1 MSISDTAI
9 WDIDEPCRACRTG
22 ARWRAASAQILQ
34 IVHQVRARD
43 LQSRCE
49 AEGERAE
56 DGEDDARRMFRS
68 GRASSA
74 IGSGMIGASEP
85 SSSPIVHQPR
95 SKPPAAPASASTRLS
110 VSSWRTMRPRPP
122 PSATRIATRRRAV
135 PRASSMFAMFRHAMR
150 STAPDSGMIVAEKI
164 AGPTSLWGVELMLT
178 RDSGCTVSRRP
189 RFRLRRALEILREDG
204 EAGVGAI
211 HGDARLQ
218 PAGHAE
224 RRVRVIGEASP
235 LFLNRS

>member
-1 MSISDTAI
+1 
-9 WDIDEPCRACRTG
+9 
-22 ARWRAASAQILQ
+22 
-34 IVHQVRARD
+34 
-43 LQSRCE
+43 
-49 AEGERAE
+49 
-56 DGEDDARRMFRS
+56 MFRS

-122 PSATRIATRRRAV
+122 PSATRIATPPARRAARQQHV
-135 PRASSMFAMFRHAMR
+135 RDVQARDEEHR
-150 STAPDSGMIVAEKI
+150 DSGMIVAEKI

-189 RFRLRRALEILREDG
+189 RFRRRRALEILREDG
-204 EAGVGAI
+204 EAGVG
-211 HGDARLQ
+211 GD
-218 PAGHAE
+218 PW
-224 RRVRVIGEASP
+224 
-235 LFLNRS
+235 